1 MPAHPQPDPEP
12 APAALADD
20 ERRARE
26 RQEAIDAYNARR
38 VKEGLPPLDPERAA
52 RFVALD
58 EEVAARAAAMRRH
71 DEQKRAQEAAKQAA
85 QTRSAYEIIE
95 QARQSQKA
103 RQEREAASSEERS
116 EAQPTPEPP
125 QPAAPEVPPVGQL
138 IMFPQWGDERRA
150 AAAAIFRSALF
161 PPLNF
166 KKARPFLKEAQVYAT
181 KGIEIY
187 FTGEQFD
194 QSDLDVYLELLHIA
208 RATPLGVECCFTAY
222 GLLKALGRA
231 TGKANHKWLH
241 SVIIRLCG
249 GVVDMTDHKTRY
261 FGHLV
266 ESGIKEEISKHY
278 RVRLNP
284 EMARVF
290 RGDLWASLDIQQ
302 RRDLKQNQT
311 AKALQAYYATHA
323 NPGPHRYE
331 TLAAIIGLK
340 NSSPKDLKR
349 QLVKAHGLLKEV
361 GCLSD
366 FEAGTDT
373 ITPKV
378 NHTPS
383 QNRHLI
389 RKATEGTAKP
399 KRRKTDTKEG

>member
-1 MPAHPQPDPEP
+1 MNAHPQPEPPPAVDAEQQQYIDDLNRLWNERKAERQRRAADYEARKAALEP
-12 APAALADD
+12 AQPAPQPSADPYAGMDGELAKTL
-20 ERRARE
+20 RRIGE
-26 RQEAIDAYNARR
+26 TI
-38 VKEGLPPLDPERAA
+38 
-52 RFVALD
+52 
-58 EEVAARAAAMRRH
+58 
-71 DEQKRAQEAAKQAA
+71 
-85 QTRSAYEIIE
+85 
-95 QARQSQKA
+95 KA
-103 RQEREAASSEERS
+103 RQEREQPETVDCTASEKPDHHSPQEC
-116 EAQPTPEPP
+116 QPV
-125 QPAAPEVPPVGQL
+125 ADI

-150 AAAAIFRSALF
+150 ASAAIFRSALF

-166 KKARPFLKEAQVYAT
+166 RKARPYLEEAQIYAT

-187 FTGEQFD
+187 FTGKQFD

-208 RATPLGVECCFTAY
+208 REFPFGVECCFTAY

-241 SVIIRLCG
+241 SVLIRLCA

-266 ESGIKEEISKHY
+266 ESGIKDEITKHY

-290 RGDLWASLDIQQ
+290 RGDLWASIDIQQ

-311 AKALQAYYATHA
+311 AKALHAYYATHA

-340 NSSPKDLKR
+340 NSNHRQLKAC
-349 QLVKAHGLLKEV
+349 LVKAHGALKEV
-361 GCLSD
+361 GSLSD
-366 FEAGTDT
+366 FEAGIDT
-373 ITPKV
+373 ITPKAS
-378 NHTPS
+378 HTPS
-383 QNRHLI
+383 QARHIVKKL
-389 RKATEGTAKP
+389 AAPQGTQP
-399 KRRKTDTKEG
+399 KRRKIDDPHT